1 MLANVTPLAKVEPFG
16 FVNCL
21 EAVYKFI
28 SKSPL
33 ADWQTGTGGHP
44 IGEKQLDVGNYVTII
59 FRGPLSKATTPFVR
73 IFSKKFFLEEYAKS
87 PFGRDSILCAK

>member
-44 IGEKQLDVGNYVTII
+44 IGRAWHWAGMAFEMLAARPKILRETTRCPQLCDDYIPWTAFKGNYPNPPV
-59 FRGPLSKATTPFVR
+59 
-73 IFSKKFFLEEYAKS
+73 
-87 PFGRDSILCAK
+87 